1 MKTLQI
7 LLKVKFHRL
16 LPYTSGNTYMSST
29 TYLIYF
35 WWKLQG
41 QYLTEKLINDLIM
54 LSLTTFFLRSVL
66 FHKFWKVL
74 DQAGKF
80 ICVYSVYQIFRK
92 NDNCKTDITKS
103 FELQLSNYTN
113 FPSHS
118 QHGMVCPTV

>member
-80 ICVYSVYQIFRK
+80 ICVNNVYQIFRK

-103 FELQLSNYTN
+103 FELQLSNCTN

-118 QHGMVCPTV
+118 QHGMICPTV